1 MKKRKTKNIFK
12 DYCMKTLVFATG
24 NQGKMREIREIL
36 GDSIPEILSMKEA
49 GIEAD
54 IVEDGKTF
62 EDNALIKARAV
73 SKAGNIMAMA
83 DDSGLVVDCMD
94 GAPGIYSARFMG
106 EDTSYDVKNNYIIE
120 QAMKVPFEERTA
132 RFVCAIACVMPD
144 GREWVVRGTV
154 EGVINDRQAGTNGF
168 GYDPIFLL
176 PDRGVTTAELP
187 PEQKNEIS
195 HRGRALR
202 AMRELLIKE
211 GIL

>member
-1 MKKRKTKNIFK
+1 MKRLI
-12 DYCMKTLVFATG
+12 FATG

-36 GDSIPEILSMKEA
+36 GDCIPEILSMKEA

-62 EDNALIKARAV
+62 EENALIKARAV

-106 EDTSYDVKNNYIIE
+106 EDTSYDIKNNYIIE
-120 QAMKVPFEERTA
+120 QAMKVPPEERTA

-154 EGVINDRQAGTNGF
+154 EGVINDRQAGENGF
-168 GYDPIFLL
+168 GYDPIFLVPEL
-176 PDRGVTTAELP
+176 GVTTAQLP
-187 PEQKNEIS
+187 PEEKNAIS

-202 AMRELLIKE
+202 AMRSLLKQE

>member
-1 MKKRKTKNIFK
+1 MKRLI
-12 DYCMKTLVFATG
+12 FATG

-36 GDSIPEILSMKEA
+36 GDCIPEILSMKEA
-49 GIEAD
+49 GIEVD
-54 IVEDGKTF
+54 IIEDGKTF
-62 EDNALIKARAV
+62 EENALIKARAV
-73 SKAGNIMAMA
+73 SKAGSIMAMA

-106 EDTSYDVKNNYIIE
+106 EDTSYDIKNNYIIE
-120 QAMKVPFEERTA
+120 QAMKVQPEERTA

-154 EGVINDRQAGTNGF
+154 EGVINDRQAGENGF
-168 GYDPIFLL
+168 GYDPIFLVPEL
-176 PDRGVTTAELP
+176 GVTTAQLP
-187 PEQKNEIS
+187 PEEKNAIS

-202 AMRELLIKE
+202 AMRSLLKQE

>member
-1 MKKRKTKNIFK
+1 MNTSKESNMNR
-12 DYCMKTLVFATG
+12 LVFATG

-73 SKAGNIMAMA
+73 SKAGGIMAMA

-106 EDTSYDVKNNYIIE
+106 EDTSYDIKNNYIID
-120 QAMKVPFEERTA
+120 QAMKVPFEKRTA

-154 EGVINDRQAGTNGF
+154 EGVINDRQAGENGF

-176 PDRGVTTAELP
+176 PERGVTTAQLP
-187 PEQKNEIS
+187 PEEKNAIS

>member
-1 MKKRKTKNIFK
+1 MNK
-12 DYCMKTLVFATG
+12 LVFATG

-49 GIEAD
+49 GIDVD
-54 IVEDGKTF
+54 IIEDGKTF
-62 EDNALIKARAV
+62 EENALIKARAV
-73 SKAGNIMAMA
+73 SRAGNIMAMA

-106 EDTSYDVKNNYIIE
+106 EDTSYDIKNNYIIE
-120 QAMKVPFEERTA
+120 QAMKVPPEERTA

-154 EGVINDRQAGTNGF
+154 EGMINDRQAGENGF
-168 GYDPIFLL
+168 GYDPIFLVPEL
-176 PDRGVTTAELP
+176 GVTTAQLP
-187 PEQKNEIS
+187 PEEKNAIS

-202 AMRELLIKE
+202 AMRSLLKQE